1 MRAELAVDLALSLDP
16 ARLMQAAGLV
26 PDGWQAGLLRSDASR
41 VLLLCARQT
50 GKSTTAAM
58 QALHQAI
65 YRPPALVLVLSPTQR
80 QSGELFK
87 KIRSLYSAVGSPIDV
102 PQESALRLELQ
113 NGSRILSLPG
123 KEDTIRG
130 FSGVDLIIV
139 DEAARVLDELYYA
152 VRPMLAVSGGR
163 LMALSTPFGRR
174 GWFFKEWSSDRSW
187 RRVKVTA
194 DECQRISSAFLEE
207 ERRALGE
214 WWFAQEYGCEFR
226 DSIDSV
232 FSHESV
238 MASLT
243 EQVVP
248 LRFETSPP
256 EGVRFDENTPP
267 FPLSRD
273 FLPLNFGVFDDAR

>member
-1 MRAELAVDLALSLDP
+1 MRAELAADLALSLDP
-16 ARLMQAAGLV
+16 ARLMEAAGLV
-26 PDGWQAGLLRSDASR
+26 PDRWQAELLRSDASR

-163 LMALSTPFGRR
+163 LMALSTPFGKR
-174 GWFFKEWSSDRSW
+174 GWFHSEWSSDRDW
-187 RRVKVTA
+187 LRVKVTA
-194 DECQRISSAFLEE
+194 RDCPRISEDFLAE
-207 ERRALGE
+207 ERMALGD
-214 WWFAQEYGCEFR
+214 WWYTQEYEVKFR
-226 DSIDSV
+226 DAIDSV
-232 FSHESV
+232 FSHAAV

-243 EQVVP
+243 ETVTP
-248 LRFETSPP
+248 LRFESSPP

-267 FPLSRD
+267 SSFLGDFRPLES
-273 FLPLNFGVFDDAR
+273 GVFDDAR